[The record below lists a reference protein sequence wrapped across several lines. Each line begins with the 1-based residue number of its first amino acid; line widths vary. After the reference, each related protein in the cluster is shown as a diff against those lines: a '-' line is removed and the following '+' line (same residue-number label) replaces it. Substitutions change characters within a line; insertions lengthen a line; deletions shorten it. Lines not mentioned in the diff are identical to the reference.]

1 MLICSVAH
9 FQSLTHTFTAISVI
23 IHASDHSLQSLRLL
37 TQSLTMHFSI
47 NPLTLNFNYS
57 KIEIMA
63 KLTQSLTYL
72 VNTLTHSLRHLPFV
86 HWASRTQLTL

>member
-1 MLICSVAH
+1 
-9 FQSLTHTFTAISVI
+9 
-23 IHASDHSLQSLRLL
+23 
-37 TQSLTMHFSI
+37 MHFSI